1 MNKQKDNNYKI
12 VKNEYSSEVIKCRLN
27 GNYNI
32 LNKDESEL
40 KKTVT
45 DLTKDKSILK
55 TYHVYQKFVTCNLA
69 MVVCF

>member
-1 MNKQKDNNYKI
+1 MNKRKENNYKI
-12 VKNEYSSEVIKCRLN
+12 VKNENSSEVIKCRLN

-45 DLTKDKSILK
+45 DLTKDKSI
-55 TYHVYQKFVTCNLA
+55 
-69 MVVCF
+69 